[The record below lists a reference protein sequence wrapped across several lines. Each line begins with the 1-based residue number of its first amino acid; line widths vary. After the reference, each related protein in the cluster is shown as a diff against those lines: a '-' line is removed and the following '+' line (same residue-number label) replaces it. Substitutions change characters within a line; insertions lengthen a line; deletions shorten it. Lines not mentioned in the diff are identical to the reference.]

1 MRRRVKEQLKRIGGM
16 EFWNTNFSFIDQKTQ
31 EEKYVLVPEER
42 EGSLIESTPIK
53 PGVGYTVSEY
63 EGQLTLVQNE
73 AVTASG
79 NGKLNISG
87 NNKSKVKQNI
97 KNVYQYIRA
106 NETQLLPSNKSLNNF
121 DVTIQ
126 LTPLIGSE
134 IGTGIG
140 ASILLS
146 ILTSM
151 HKKSSRTALGVLGD
165 VSVGGGVQR
174 VSKFSDAV
182 AMLSDNGAK
191 TVLVPVTNTKD
202 MADLPQSL
210 LTKTDVM
217 FYPDSQ
223 KLLQKGIVEG

>member
-1 MRRRVKEQLKRIGGM
+1 MDL
-16 EFWNTNFSFIDQKTQ
+16 
-31 EEKYVLVPEER
+31 L
-42 EGSLIESTPIK
+42 
-53 PGVGYTVSEY
+53 
-63 EGQLTLVQNE
+63 
-73 AVTASG
+73 
-79 NGKLNISG
+79 
-87 NNKSKVKQNI
+87 I

-165 VSVGGGVQR
+165 ISVGGGVQR
-174 VSKFSDAV
+174 VSKFSVAV

-191 TVLVPVTNTKD
+191 TVLVPVTNTQD

-223 KLLQKGIVEG
+223 KLLQKGILEG